1 MTPVTVWFAGGGTG
15 GHLYPGLAIA
25 RALVARD
32 ARVAPF
38 FIGAHRGIER
48 EILPTTEFPFR
59 LLDLH
64 PLYRQAPWR
73 NGRTLLGA
81 VRAWRAL
88 SAQARIARPAAVV
101 GTGGYAAGVALA
113 WARAHGIPTI
123 LHEPDSHPGLTT
135 RAFARGARAVYLGF
149 PEAAAQLT
157 TAPGADVQA
166 SAPQLNRRRRP
177 CHRAPKRASTG
188 RCPPRRLCY
197 SPLGAVRGPVP

>member
-1 MTPVTVWFAGGGTG
+1 MTSVTVWFAGGGTG

-25 RALVARD
+25 RALVARE

-88 SAQARIARPAAVV
+88 
-101 GTGGYAAGVALA
+101 
-113 WARAHGIPTI
+113 
-123 LHEPDSHPGLTT
+123 
-135 RAFARGARAVYLGF
+135 
-149 PEAAAQLT
+149 
-157 TAPGADVQA
+157 
-166 SAPQLNRRRRP
+166 RRRSLMMTSWILMILRLI
-177 CHRAPKRASTG
+177 
-188 RCPPRRLCY
+188 PRRK
-197 SPLGAVRGPVP
+197 VRLLLSLFPRGRRKSFQ